1 MSTQQPNNLN
11 TTTSYQEE
19 LSDEML
25 DQVVGGRLN
34 PQYKYREPLPSDF
47 WDPIYGGVDP
57 DTGYIYPI
65 PDVQA

>member
-1 MSTQQPNNLN
+1 
-11 TTTSYQEE
+11 
-19 LSDEML
+19 ML

-57 DTGYIYPI
+57 NTGFIYPI